1 MTKIEK
7 VVKAVSDL
15 RDFYRKIQKQKKRNA
30 DEKNDEPQKNSP
42 E

>member
-1 MTKIEK
+1 

-30 DEKNDEPQKNSP
+30 DEKENDEPQKNSP